1 MSKKWKQY
9 SAEYKTKVVLE
20 LLSGDQTVAQVASKY
35 DITAK
40 SLGDWKK
47 QFFSQRVMASPP
59 LRFTRE
65 NASLAFD
72 VSGATKA
79 YKDEIETLKE
89 ENDALAKKLGKTT
102 IERDWAVGCS
112 KAEFRRNEVTR
123 TQLKS
128 LDLSN
133 KKDLVDSKLNDLPV
147 ARQCEMI
154 GLNRSTLYY
163 EAKPIHQY
171 DLKIMRRIDEI
182 YTDISSTYGYR
193 FMHRQL
199 LEDGFHVGVNKV
211 NRLMNTMGIQAIFP
225 KKRKLTSI
233 KNHEH
238 KIYPYL
244 LKELEITRPNQVW
257 SGDITYIR
265 THGGFM
271 YLAAIIDW
279 HSRSILSW
287 KLSNTMDTLL
297 AIDVL
302 KEAIDKYGTP
312 EIFNSDQGSHVAKRN
327 SASRRRGQ
335 YTSHEHIKVL
345 KAHGIQISM
354 NGKGRSI
361 DNIAIER
368 FFRTLKYD
376 EIYINDYQSVSHLR
390 NSISKYMHFYNF
402 NRFHLALGYK
412 KPMNVYLEGVKK
424 VG

>member
-1 MSKKWKQY
+1 MSKKRKQY

-20 LLSGDQTVAQVASKY
+20 LLRGDLTVAQVASKY

-47 QFFSQRVMASPP
+47 QF
-59 LRFTRE
+59 LE

-72 VSGATKA
+72 LSGATKA

-102 IERDWAVGCS
+102 IERDWAVG
-112 KAEFRRNEVTR
+112 K
-123 TQLKS
+123 LKS

-133 KKDLVDSKLNDLPV
+133 KKDLVDSKLSDLPV

-154 GLNRSTLYY
+154 ELNRSTLYY
-163 EAKPIHQY
+163 DPKPVAAY
-171 DLKIMRRIDEI
+171 DHEIMRRIDEI

-199 LEDGFHVGVNKV
+199 LEDGFSIGVNKV
-211 NRLMNTMGIQAIFP
+211 NRLMSVMGIQAIFP

-265 THGGFM
+265 T
-271 YLAAIIDW
+271 
-279 HSRSILSW
+279 
-287 KLSNTMDTLL
+287 
-297 AIDVL
+297 
-302 KEAIDKYGTP
+302 
-312 EIFNSDQGSHVAKRN
+312 Q
-327 SASRRRGQ
+327 
-335 YTSHEHIKVL
+335 
-345 KAHGIQISM
+345 
-354 NGKGRSI
+354 
-361 DNIAIER
+361 
-368 FFRTLKYD
+368 
-376 EIYINDYQSVSHLR
+376 
-390 NSISKYMHFYNF
+390 
-402 NRFHLALGYK
+402 
-412 KPMNVYLEGVKK
+412 
-424 VG
+424 

>member
-1 MSKKWKQY
+1 MSRKRKQY
-9 SAEYKTKVVLE
+9 SAEFKTKVVLE
-20 LLSGDQTVAQVASKY
+20 LLRGEQTVAQVASKY
-35 DITAK
+35 QITAK
-40 SLGDWKK
+40 SLSDWKK
-47 QFFSQRVMASPP
+47 QF
-59 LRFTRE
+59 LE

-79 YKDEIETLKE
+79 YKDEIEGLKE

-102 IERDWAVGCS
+102 IERDWAVG
-112 KAEFRRNEVTR
+112 K
-123 TQLKS
+123 LKS

-133 KKDLVDSKLNDLPV
+133 KKSLVDSKLSDLSV
-147 ARQCEMI
+147 ARQCEMV

-163 EAKPIHQY
+163 EPKPVSDY
-171 DLKIMRRIDEI
+171 DLAIMGRIDEI

-193 FMHRQL
+193 FMQRQL
-199 LEDGFHVGVNKV
+199 LEDGFRVGVNKV
-211 NRLMNTMGIQAIFP
+211 NRLMNVMGIQAIFP

-244 LKELEITRPNQVW
+244 LRDLEIERPNRVW

-271 YLAAIIDW
+271 YLAAVIDW

-287 KLSNTMDTLL
+287 KLSNTMDTAL
-297 AIDVL
+297 ATDTL
-302 KEAIDKYGTP
+302 KAAIEKYGTP
-312 EIFNSDQGSHVAKRN
+312 DIFNSDQGS
-327 SASRRRGQ
+327 Q
-335 YTSHEHIKVL
+335 YTSFEHTKL
-345 KAHGIQISM
+345 LRDHGIRISM

-376 EIYINDYQSVSHLR
+376 EIYINDYQSVSELR
-390 NSISKYMHFYNF
+390 KGIARYMHFYNF
-402 NRFHLALGYK
+402 NRFHSALGYR
-412 KPMNVYLEGVKK
+412 KPMNVYLEGVGK
-424 VG
+424 VA